1 MPELPEVETVCN
13 ALKNRAESKIIKE
26 FKIYNPNLR
35 WVINRKIPDKTANQK
50 INLIK
55 RRGKYIVFHLD
66 NGYLII
72 HLGMTGII
80 KLLKMNVSTVKHDH
94 FDINI
99 NDKLLLRFND
109 VRKFGSVHWAESM
122 NQHFLIK
129 NLGPEPLSEDFSSE
143 YLKEKSKKRKITIK
157 DLIMNQQIVVGVG
170 NIYATESLLLS
181 KIRPNRRC
189 YNLTKKEYDDLT
201 KSIKRVL
208 KKAIKAGGTS
218 ISDFKNL
225 DGGVGYFSQK
235 LKIYGLDE
243 CGICGE
249 KTYNITIAGRSSYY
263 CKKCQR

>member
-13 ALKNRAESKIIKE
+13 ALKNRAESRIIKE

-72 HLGMTGII
+72 HLGMTGIM
-80 KLLKMNVSTVKHDH
+80 KLLKMNASMVKHDH

-109 VRKFGSVHWAESM
+109 VRKFGSVHWSESM

-157 DLIMNQQIVVGVG
+157 DLIMNQQIMHQLYLVFMVVEELQLKILSTVG
-170 NIYATESLLLS
+170 LDKLQ
-181 KIRPNRRC
+181 
-189 YNLTKKEYDDLT
+189 KK
-201 KSIKRVL
+201 
-208 KKAIKAGGTS
+208 
-218 ISDFKNL
+218 KNL
-225 DGGVGYFSQK
+225 S
-235 LKIYGLDE
+235 
-243 CGICGE
+243 
-249 KTYNITIAGRSSYY
+249 
-263 CKKCQR
+263 